1 MFIYVY
7 ICLYFV
13 YTKDCSEITELFL
26 IGSNH
31 LVSDIHL
38 DIRHIPMLL
47 SSHKLP
53 ETHSCSQLV
62 PLTT

>member
-7 ICLYFV
+7 IYFV
-13 YTKDCSEITELFL
+13 YTNDCSEITDLFL

-38 DIRHIPMLL
+38 DIRHIPILL

-53 ETHSCSQLV
+53 ETHPCSQLV